1 LCLDLSSLSISPR
14 PFLKWAGGKSRLIA
28 QYQSYLPQQY
38 QTYYEPFI
46 GGGALF
52 FHLQPPRAILSD
64 INPDLVNVYICIR
77 DHVEEVIQGLQQH
90 SANHDQD
97 YYYQIRAN
105 VPSSSTERAARLIY
119 LNKTCFNGLYR
130 VNAQGRFN
138 VPMGRYKNPKICDP
152 ELLRAAAIALRETIV
167 LERPFESILHNQT
180 LPQDFIYFDPPYH
193 PLSETSNFTS
203 YSRHAFATQH
213 QIQLRDVFAQLAKQG
228 VQVMQS
234 NSDCPFIRDLYQ
246 DFQIYTIEATR
257 SINSNRAK
265 RGKIT
270 EVLITS
276 Y

>member
-1 LCLDLSSLSISPR
+1 LSILPR

-28 QYQSYLPQQY
+28 QYQPYLPQKY

-52 FHLQPPRAILSD
+52 FHLQPAKAILSD
-64 INPDLVNVYICIR
+64 INPDLVNVYTCIR
-77 DHVEEVIQGLQQH
+77 DRVEEVIQGLQHH
-90 SANHDQD
+90 SIRHSPD
-97 YYYQIRAN
+97 YYYQTRAN
-105 VPSSSTERAARLIY
+105 VPTSPTDKAARLIY

-130 VNAQGRFN
+130 VNAQGGFN
-138 VPMGRYKNPKICDP
+138 VPIGRYKNPTICDP
-152 ELLRAAAIALRETIV
+152 DLLRNAAIALKEAII
-167 LERPFESILHNQT
+167 LERPFEDILSDRTVPH
-180 LPQDFIYFDPPYH
+180 DFIYFDPPYH

-203 YSRHAFATQH
+203 YSRHAFGAEH
-213 QIQLRDVFAQLAKQG
+213 QIQLRDVFAQLAEKG

-246 DFQIYTIEATR
+246 DFQIYTIEASR
-257 SINSNRAK
+257 SINSNRFK
-265 RGKIT
+265 RGKIN